1 MRFFKLFFSK
11 FLFVFAAICLQIF
24 IFVATN
30 FYLSSTFWWVNYWFN
45 ALAFIIFL
53 AVINKDKPA
62 SFKLPWVA
70 LVLFM
75 PIVGIAIFI
84 LFGNYTLS
92 RKARKAIKKEDKKL
106 IRFCKKNKDTMDKL
120 YLENKKAYGQA
131 CYIERTCFLPT
142 YENSYNE
149 FLPTG
154 EDFFKSLIDNLK
166 TAKKYIFMEYFI
178 IENGKFWDPILEILT
193 QKALEGV
200 EIYVMYD
207 DFGCVGKLPG
217 SYYLRLRDKGIYATR
232 FNPFTPLV
240 SVAHN
245 NRDHRKITVIDGEIG
260 YISGANIADEY
271 INVTHPYGE
280 WKDNAC
286 LLKGECVDSL
296 ILMFIRLFNPSSVKK
311 LDVSNYL
318 VEHKKY
324 DENGFVAP
332 YGDGPCPIYNDYISK
347 NVYLNFINQAEK
359 YVYITTPYLIVDY
372 EFLEAICNASKRGVD
387 VKILTPHIPDKRMI
401 KIMTK
406 SNYEKLI
413 INGVKIYEFEKGF
426 VHSKNVVVDDEFS
439 SIGTANFDYRSFVHH
454 FECGVWFYKSNIIKD
469 MKKDFENIINNESIK
484 MNVKNSKLSIP
495 ERLIKDL
502 LRLIA
507 PLI

>member
-131 CYIERTCFLPT
+131 CYIERTCYLST
-142 YENSYNE
+142 YENSYCE

-154 EDFFKSLIDNLK
+154 EKFFNSLLENLK

-178 IENGKFWDPILEILT
+178 IEEGKFWNPILEILT

-200 EIYVMYD
+200 EVYVMYD
-207 DFGCVGKLPG
+207 DFGCVGKIPS

-240 SVAHN
+240 SVTHN

-260 YISGANIADEY
+260 YVSGANIADEY

-311 LDVSNYL
+311 LEVSNYL
-318 VEHKKY
+318 VEHQKY
-324 DENGFVAP
+324 DEGGFIAP

-387 VKILTPHIPDKRMI
+387 VRILTPHIPDKRMI

-426 VHSKNVVVDDEFS
+426 VHSKNVVVDDEFA